1 MGERVGG
8 NLVKTKKLWF
18 IIGTGFVLG
27 MMITISEPDLQ
38 VLARQVPSVPNM
50 VLILSV
56 ALGVGLFLAIALI
69 RILVGFALAPL
80 LILFYLLI
88 FLLAMLAPADF
99 LAVAFDSGGVTTGP
113 MTVPF
118 IMDLGVGISAIRND
132 RHAEDDSFGLVALCS
147 IGPILA
153 VLILSLVY
161 QTEGSF
167 SPEIGRN
174 IATSVEV
181 GQHFFEAV
189 PDYMKEIAV
198 SLLPITVF
206 FGLFQMFSLK
216 LEKKTLSKILIGLV
230 YTYIGLV
237 LFLTGANVGF
247 IPAGNALGTV
257 LAALPYSWILIPLGM
272 LIGYFIVKAEPA
284 VYVLMKQVEE
294 LTDGA
299 ISRKA
304 MQISLSIGVAV
315 SVGLSMIRVLTGI
328 SEMLS

>member
-1 MGERVGG
+1 
-8 NLVKTKKLWF
+8 
-18 IIGTGFVLG
+18 
-27 MMITISEPDLQ
+27 
-38 VLARQVPSVPNM
+38 
-50 VLILSV
+50 
-56 ALGVGLFLAIALI
+56 
-69 RILVGFALAPL
+69 
-80 LILFYLLI
+80 
-88 FLLAMLAPADF
+88 
-99 LAVAFDSGGVTTGP
+99 
-113 MTVPF
+113 
-118 IMDLGVGISAIRND
+118 
-132 RHAEDDSFGLVALCS
+132 
-147 IGPILA
+147 
-153 VLILSLVY
+153 
-161 QTEGSF
+161 
-167 SPEIGRN
+167 
-174 IATSVEV
+174 
-181 GQHFFEAV
+181 
-189 PDYMKEIAV
+189 MKEIAV

-247 IPAGNALGTV
+247 IPAVNALGTV